1 MRNVIRRLSLGL
13 GLILAVSGILLVS
26 DWNGNRAGKHKLP
39 RLALFQFAS
48 RPVLDEGAAG
58 VVEGL
63 KERGFV
69 EGQTIQIERFNA
81 QNDLPTTNSIARAL
95 VDGGYDLAIT
105 VSTPCLQAMASA
117 NRAGKVMHVF
127 GLVTDPFLSGV
138 GLNRERPLDHPKCMV
153 GNGTFQPVRN
163 ALLDAKRCYPP
174 LRRLG
179 TVWNPAETCS
189 EACIRV
195 ARATCKEM
203 GVELLEAQA
212 ESSTAVG
219 EATRSLLA
227 RGVDAIFIGGD
238 NTVELAMA
246 TIAKLATEGHV
257 PVIGCAPGHVDS
269 GAFIGLGAD
278 YIEVGRAEGHL
289 AADLLSGRD
298 PTTVPIGNLTPNKL
312 ALNLSVL
319 SHLQARWVVPPDL
332 LESAAIVIDE
342 QGKRTEKVLKPV
354 L

>member
-26 DWNGNRAGKHKLP
+26 DWNGNRAGKHKIP
-39 RLALFQFAS
+39 RVAIFQFAN
-48 RPVLDEGAAG
+48 RQVIDDG
-58 VVEGL
+58 VTGTLEGL

-69 EGQTIQIERFNA
+69 DGRTIQIERFNA
-81 QNDLPTTNSIARAL
+81 QNDLSTTNSIAQAIE
-95 VDGGYDLAIT
+95 DGGYDLAIT

-117 NRAGKVMHVF
+117 NRAGKVVHVF
-127 GLVTDPFLSGV
+127 GLVTDPFVCGV
-138 GLNRERPLDHPKCMV
+138 GLNRKRPLDHPKYMA

-174 LRRLG
+174 LRRVG
-179 TVWNPAETCS
+179 TVWNPAEKGS
-189 EACIRV
+189 EACMGV
-195 ARATCKEM
+195 ARATSKEI

-212 ESSTAVG
+212 ESTTAVG

-246 TIAKLATEGHV
+246 TIAKIATEARV
-257 PVIGCAPGHVDS
+257 PVIGCAPGHADS
-269 GAFIGLGAD
+269 GALIGLGAD

-298 PTTVPIGNLTPNKL
+298 PATVPVVNITPNKL
-312 ALNLSVL
+312 GLNLSVL

-332 LESAAIVIDE
+332 LESAAIVINE
-342 QGKRTEKVLKPV
+342 QGKRTEKGPKPV